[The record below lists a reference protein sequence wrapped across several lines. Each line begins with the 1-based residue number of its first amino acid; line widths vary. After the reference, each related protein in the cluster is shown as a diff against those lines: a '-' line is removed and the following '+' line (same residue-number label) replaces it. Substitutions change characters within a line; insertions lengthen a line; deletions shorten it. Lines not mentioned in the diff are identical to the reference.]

1 MNNLYIF
8 FKRNSSTILSVL
20 ASLGVVGTTV
30 LAVKAT
36 PKALKLIELEKKYPS
51 NEDETLS
58 DSIRCNSITPIEV
71 IKVAWKP
78 YIPSILLGMS
88 TIICIFGSNYINKK
102 NQKSLISAYTLL
114 ESSYLRYRQSA
125 CSLYGKDADEKIN
138 SLRHIKE
145 IADSDTPEMD
155 NSEKNLYF
163 DCQSMRYFRST
174 PEAISEAE
182 FIFNQHLCTNGY
194 AFLNDLY
201 DLLGL
206 ERVDYGYELGWSSSL
221 NDDIYSND
229 GIKFNIEMT
238 ELDDGLE
245 CWILDLS
252 TPPLAG
258 IIY

>member
-1 MNNLYIF
+1 MKNIDIF
-8 FKRNSSTILSVL
+8 LKKNSSTILSVL
-20 ASLGVVGTTV
+20 ASLGVAGTAI

-36 PKALKLIELEKKYPS
+36 PKALKLIELNKKYPS
-51 NEDETLS
+51 NEDEALSDAIRCKSITLS
-58 DSIRCNSITPIEV
+58 EV
-71 IKVAWKP
+71 IKIAWKP

-88 TIICIFGSNYINKK
+88 TITCIFGSNYINKK
-102 NQKSLISAYTLL
+102 NQKALISAYTLL
-114 ESSYLRYRQSA
+114 ESSYLRYREGA
-125 CSLYGKDADEKIN
+125 NLLYGEDADSKIN
-138 SLRHIKE
+138 KLKHYNEIKN
-145 IADSDTPEMD
+145 ADIQKTDES
-155 NSEKNLYF
+155 NKQLYF

-174 PEAISEAE
+174 PEEIADAE
-182 FIFNQHLCTNGY
+182 FLFNQHLCTNGY

-229 GIKFNIEMT
+229 GVKLNIEMT

-245 CWILDLS
+245 CWIIDLS
-252 TPPLAG
+252 TPPSPG